1 MQRIYLQAMVMDAK
15 QTDHFQKAISDA
27 IRATH
32 IFLNVRIYT
41 HLIEETQKGRAVDCT
56 SFLH

>member
-32 IFLNVRIYT
+32 IFLNVRIY
-41 HLIEETQKGRAVDCT
+41 IEETQKGRAVDCT

>member
-32 IFLNVRIYT
+32 IFLNVRI
-41 HLIEETQKGRAVDCT
+41 
-56 SFLH
+56 